1 MCRSPV
7 GRPWSWSLRTIP
19 ARPAILDLCEGTT
32 RTDLAHFTHRCD
44 RNHPESSRS
53 GPTGCLSGCDVLI
66 DAIRHWLAGV
76 QGDDLPSRL
85 GGVWFDPD
93 RRVLL
98 TKRPPRSSHE
108 EHDPRELL
116 EPPPSAQSA
125 RLLGTRTRVS
135 THRGVQLERAAASRR
150 L

>member
-19 ARPAILDLCEGTT
+19 ARPAILDLCGGTT
-32 RTDLAHFTHRCD
+32 RTDRAYFTHRCD

-85 GGVWFDPD
+85 GGVWLDPD
-93 RRVLL
+93 RHVLPMES
-98 TKRPPRSSHE
+98 TTPANSWNH
-108 EHDPRELL
+108 LL
-116 EPPPSAQSA
+116 AQSA
-125 RLLGTRTRVS
+125 RLLGTRIRVS